1 MAGDPGG
8 GERKETA
15 AEKAASQIAVKQWN
29 IYNKELKP
37 FENLFMQRVDN
48 INSDSNMADVK
59 QSTDLSYNREYGKA
73 REATAENLAQAG
85 IDPSSAKFQST
96 LSDLATDQAIAQGD
110 TVNRAQ
116 SAEQDKYVTGKQD
129 IVAIGQGQK
138 AEGLA
143 GINDTANLASQRAT
157 NDAYSDFNRSAAT
170 AQTVGTLAGIGTSMY
185 LNRDTVTPDTGFVSD
200 QSRSLSLADNRVY
213 NPQSATHLGGR

>member
-1 MAGDPGG
+1 MAGDPGSG
-8 GERKETA
+8 KVEETA

-29 IYNKELKP
+29 LYNSELKP
-37 FENLFMQRVDN
+37 LENVFMQRVNN
-48 INSDSNMADVK
+48 INSDANMADVK
-59 QSTDLSYNREYGKA
+59 QSTDLSYNREYGDA
-73 REATAENLAQAG
+73 REATATNMAQAG
-85 IDPSSAKFQST
+85 IDPSSGKFQST
-96 LSDLATDQAIAQGD
+96 LTDLATDQAIAQGD

-143 GINDTANLASQRAT
+143 GIEDTANLAAKRAA

-170 AQTVGTLAGIGTSMY
+170 AQTVGTLAGVGTSMY
-185 LNRDTVTPDTGFVSD
+185 LNRQSVSPDTGFVSD
-200 QSRSLSLADNRVY
+200 QSRATSLADNRVD
-213 NPQSATHLGGR
+213 NPQSNTYFGGR